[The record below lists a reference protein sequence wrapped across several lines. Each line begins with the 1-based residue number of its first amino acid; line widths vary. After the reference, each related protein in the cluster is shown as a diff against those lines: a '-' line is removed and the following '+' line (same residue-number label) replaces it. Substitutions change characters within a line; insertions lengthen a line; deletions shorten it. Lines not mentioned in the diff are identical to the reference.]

1 MQEEKMNQEIL
12 DVFEKLNLTGLENTE
27 NDRYNSEPKCLK
39 ICSAFMSGHISSNS
53 ESTPLLSPVAPR
65 SAAW

>member
-53 ESTPLLSPVAPR
+53 ESTP
-65 SAAW
+65 